1 MSAHGLFRSAGYP
14 IRENEKPGDSLLVLY
29 QRTRELCVSAI
40 DPYEIAVH
48 LEAMGYNRYRV
59 QKEFG
64 LDGVFQLAEKL
75 YALVP
80 RDFPPVPRGIPP
92 LQTARQL
99 AIRYLVVLSTFL
111 AILFFHLRGGGMGW
125 PVAIWLLAWGQMGYF
140 LVYRAE
146 AELAPPRTV
155 EAKTSIA
162 LLGLGVAAVLSFMS
176 PNPWDTFSGSVFW
189 VGAIRAFW
197 DGRVRTVVLSA
208 IAAFLGAYLGLER
221 ISFLSA
227 GLLSMGKFLVRSC
240 WNGWQWLLHSW
251 PRALYPFLYGLGQG
265 LFLYGAFHRLSFEI
279 LWQIMVFL
287 VAWLFFFDFALHR
300 FGIALNRSLWGN
312 TSFATLFSGIR
323 SVLLLCIAILLLP
336 LAVSLGLLCF
346 LSSAYVPFLLSGF
359 WAVIT
364 GSGVFLF
371 SLGEQ
376 KRPAMV
382 LFVAGVTIAIFEPLA
397 ILASVVAMGISLAC
411 LSLKLCQPLGYGLWF
426 L

>member
-1 MSAHGLFRSAGYP
+1 MSARGLFRSAGEP
-14 IRENEKPGDSLLVLY
+14 VREDRRPEDPLLALY
-29 QRTRELCVSAI
+29 QRTRDLCTSAI

-64 LDGVFQLAEKL
+64 LEGVFQLAEKL

-92 LQTARQL
+92 LETARQL
-99 AIRYLVVLSTFL
+99 VIRYLVVLSTFS

-146 AELAPPRTV
+146 AELTPPGIA

-162 LLGLGVAAVLSFMS
+162 LFGLGVASVLSFLS
-176 PNPWDTFSGSVFW
+176 PNPGDTFSGSVFW
-189 VGAIRAFW
+189 VGAIRALW
-197 DGRVRTVVLSA
+197 DGQVKTVVLCA
-208 IAAFLGAYLGLER
+208 AVAFLGVYLGLEKM
-221 ISFLSA
+221 SLLSA
-227 GLLSMGKFLVRSC
+227 GILCMGRSLVRSC

-251 PRALYPFLYGLGQG
+251 PQALYPLLYGLGQG
-265 LFLYGAFHRLSFEI
+265 LFLYGAFHRLPFGV

-287 VAWLFFFDFALHR
+287 VVWLFLFDFALHR
-300 FGIALNRSLWGN
+300 FGIAMNRALWGN
-312 TSFATLFSGIR
+312 ASFAALFSKIKF
-323 SVLLLCIAILLLP
+323 VLLLCVVVLFLP
-336 LAVSLGLLCF
+336 LAVSLGLF
-346 LSSAYVPFLLSGF
+346 LSAPPSYVPFLLSGF
-359 WAVIT
+359 WAAVT

-382 LFVAGVTIAIFEPLA
+382 LLAAGVAVAAFEALA
-397 ILASVVAMGISLAC
+397 IPVGIVATMISLLC
-411 LSLKLCQPLGYGLWF
+411 LFSRLRQPLGYGLWF